1 MGLDPEDFM
10 GFVYGAQHVNRL
22 EPEMA
27 AEHIVH
33 AGMHACTCTH
43 EYVNR
48 GTRQAK

>member
-43 EYVNR
+43 EYVNI
-48 GTRQAK
+48 GTRHAK